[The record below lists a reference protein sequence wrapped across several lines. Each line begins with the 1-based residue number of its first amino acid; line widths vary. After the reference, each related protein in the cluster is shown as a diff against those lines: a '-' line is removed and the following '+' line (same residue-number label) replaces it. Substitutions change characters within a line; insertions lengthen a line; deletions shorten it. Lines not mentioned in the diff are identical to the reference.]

1 MSHPSKPPLSYPP
14 GHLGLSGAT
23 NGSAAP
29 LSSASFQLDDPR
41 LLSPLRWDDVRSE
54 LQLIDQLKLPHE
66 EIWRSYSDHLGVADA
81 IRTMV
86 VRGAPA
92 IGLAAAY
99 GVALGVFRG
108 ASLDDVIATLAA
120 TRPTAKNLF
129 WALSRMR
136 ATADAALAGGRPL
149 FEALLTEARA
159 IHREDVEM
167 CLRIGE
173 HGAPLLPAGT
183 VLTHCNAGGL
193 ATGGYGTAIG
203 VIRSALQSNTALRVF
218 ADETRPYLQGA
229 RLTAYEFVKLGVP
242 VTLLTEGMAGFLMA
256 RGEIQS
262 VIVGA
267 DRIAKNG
274 DVANKIGTYTLA
286 VLAHTHGIPMY
297 VAAPRSTLDLDLP
310 SGAEIPIEERSADEV
325 LTLGTQRIAPRG
337 AGARHPAFDVTP
349 ARLVTAIITDV
360 GVARAPY
367 ETSLARLLGR

>member
-1 MSHPSKPPLSYPP
+1 MSRSPSHPPRSFPPLA
-14 GHLGLSGAT
+14 LADD
-23 NGSAAP
+23 AP
-29 LSSASFQLDDPR
+29 LSPDSFHLDDPR
-41 LLSPLRWDDVRSE
+41 LLSPLRWDAARSE

-66 EIWRSYSDHLGVADA
+66 EIWHTYSEHHGVADA

-92 IGLAAAY
+92 IGIAAAY
-99 GVALGVFRG
+99 GVALGALRG
-108 ASLDDVIATLAA
+108 APLAEVVATLQA

-129 WALSRMR
+129 WALSRMQR
-136 ATADAALAGGRPL
+136 AAEQTHLAGRPL
-149 FEALLTEARA
+149 FDSLLHEAQA
-159 IHREDVEM
+159 IHRQDIEM

-173 HGAPLLPAGT
+173 FGAPLLPSGT

-203 VIRSALQSNTALRVF
+203 VIRSALSAGTSLRVF

-229 RLTAYEFVKLGVP
+229 RLTAYEFVRLGVP

-267 DRIAKNG
+267 DRIAANG

-286 VLAHTHGIPMY
+286 VLAQTHGIPMY
-297 VAAPRSTLDLDLP
+297 VAAPRSTLDLDLA
-310 SGAEIPIEERSADEV
+310 SGSEIPIEERSPDEV
-325 LTLGTQRIAPRG
+325 LNIGSQRIAPRG
-337 AGARHPAFDVTP
+337 ASARHPAFDVTP

-360 GVARAPY
+360 GIAKPPY
-367 ETSLARLLGR
+367 RDSLARLLHG